1 MRRRTKK
8 EVRAVK
14 VKAVKRYSDII
25 LKRVVEKDE
34 ELEVAE
40 DRGKHLVGQGIVQI
54 LEQKGHEKRQ

>member
-1 MRRRTKK
+1 M
-8 EVRAVK
+8 K

-40 DRGKHLVGQGIVQI
+40 DRGKHLVGQGMVQI
-54 LEQKGHEKRQ
+54 LEEKGHEKRQ